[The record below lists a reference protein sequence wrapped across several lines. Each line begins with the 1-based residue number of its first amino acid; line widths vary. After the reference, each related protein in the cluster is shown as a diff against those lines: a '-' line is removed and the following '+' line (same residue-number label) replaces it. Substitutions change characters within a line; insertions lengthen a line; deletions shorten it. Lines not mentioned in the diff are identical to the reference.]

1 MNEQTLIDSL
11 AAASGPKL
19 PTQADVVVLQQLS
32 LDEVQARARRFISLL
47 QQQDDCAHDGGDWRV
62 GDDHSV
68 INLPGGASVVVY
80 HASGALQYASGLAPL
95 ASPFKGTPGKEE
107 LVRLLDAGAHKLGL
121 TEWAGTGNE
130 LAFERLF
137 QSKARGAD
145 RKGSNSETTL
155 VRALG
160 AYRQSIGGIPVLGAA
175 SAALRLAG
183 DGQLDALSVL
193 MRPSAGEVL
202 DRPAIINPEV
212 AARQIL
218 LQLSSLLGKAE
229 LGRDTIESG
238 VLRFGYLDLGKRKA
252 QRVLAPMFVAQV
264 VLRHRHVRQG
274 YVLAVPATE
283 KTWLQAALFGTEAV
297 PGASRGQTCE
307 HDRADVIR

>member
-11 AAASGPKL
+11 AGATGPQL
-19 PTQADVVVLQQLS
+19 PTHADVLVLQQLS
-32 LDEVQARARRFISLL
+32 LDEVRARARRFISLL
-47 QQQDDCAHDGGDWRV
+47 QRQDDCAHDGGDWRV
-62 GDDHSV
+62 GDDHSIV
-68 INLPGGASVVVY
+68 HLPGGASVIVY

-95 ASPFKGTPGKEE
+95 ASPFKCAPGKEE
-107 LVRLLDAGAHKLGL
+107 LERLLDVAAHKLGL
-121 TEWAGTGNE
+121 PDWAGAGNT

-145 RKGSNSETTL
+145 RKGNASETTL

-160 AYRQSIGGIPVLGAA
+160 AYRQFIGGIPVLGAA
-175 SAALRLAG
+175 SVALRLAG
-183 DGQLDALSVL
+183 EGQLDALSVL
-193 MRPSAGEVL
+193 VRPSAGEVL
-202 DRPAIINPEV
+202 DQPAIISPEL

-218 LQLSSLLGKAE
+218 LQLASLLGKAE
-229 LGRDTIESG
+229 LGRDSVESA

-264 VLRHRHVRQG
+264 ALRHRHVRQG

-283 KTWLQAALFGTEAV
+283 KTWLQPALFGTEAV
-297 PGASRGQTCE
+297 PGASRSQACT
-307 HDRADVIR
+307 HDRADVIG